1 MPSTGGLSTRRPR
14 AIASTFF
21 NMGFGTLLNI
31 LLIIPGLTFCYL
43 ARNGNV
49 DQGVLIV
56 SAGLF
61 IFTLVARFC
70 VFNKE
75 YLWEHP
81 LLGIALLFGIF
92 ICGDILYVSPPFHNV
107 LDFEPVK
114 LKKNSIREPSF
125 A

>member
-1 MPSTGGLSTRRPR
+1 MD
-14 AIASTFF
+14 
-21 NMGFGTLLNI
+21 FGTVLNI
-31 LLIIPGLTFCYL
+31 LPIAPGLTFCYL

-49 DQGVLIV
+49 DQGVLYV

-61 IFTLVARFC
+61 ILTLVARFC

-81 LLGIALLFGIF
+81 LLGISLLLGIF
-92 ICGDILYVSPPFHNV
+92 ICGDILYVSPPFHNI
-107 LDFEPVK
+107 LDFGPVK
-114 LKKNSIREPSF
+114 LKKNSIRELSF